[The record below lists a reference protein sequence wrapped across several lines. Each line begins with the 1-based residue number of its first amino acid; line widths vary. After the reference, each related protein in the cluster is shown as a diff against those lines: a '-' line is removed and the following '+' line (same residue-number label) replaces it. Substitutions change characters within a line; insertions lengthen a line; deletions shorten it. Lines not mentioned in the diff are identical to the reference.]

1 MSINIKELKDELLFI
16 PLGGTNEIGI
26 NVNLYHYLGKWIM
39 VDCGSGFADEAMPG
53 VDVVV
58 ADISFIT
65 KYKKDLLGIVLTHAH
80 EDHLGAIQY
89 LWEDLECPIYATTFT
104 ASFLKAKL
112 GEYYISE
119 NIEINSIKPASK
131 INLGPF
137 SIEMV
142 PLAHSA
148 PEMQALLIRTD
159 KGNIFHTG
167 DWKFDHNPLI
177 GKDSDSTKLK
187 EIGEEGV
194 LALVADSTN
203 VFNKENSG
211 SEGDLQKSLYS
222 IIKDCKELVLVTTF
236 ASNLARLDSLIRIGQ
251 SLKRKIILTGRS
263 LHRITAAAQDSGY
276 MKDIENF
283 IDERDI
289 ARYRKSEVMVI
300 ATGCQGEPLA
310 AINKIVNNTHKSIRL
325 GDGDTVI
332 FSSKIIPGNE
342 KKIFSLFNKLVKH
355 RVEVKTER
363 DHFVHVSG
371 HPGVEDIKRMLDY
384 LKPQVCIP
392 VHGEPIHI
400 HEHAKI
406 AKDNKIKFTLEVEN
420 GCVVKL
426 DSRNPKII
434 GKVHTGY
441 LGVDGTYL
449 IQKESSVFSMR
460 KRMSCAGIFTLNTV
474 LDKKHH
480 LLHDPVIDAPGLVNE
495 AEDVEFLLTVKGR
508 VKQLIIDLSKGNAS
522 KDRDSIKK
530 SIKSFLKKLI
540 KNELGKEPVIIVN
553 IFFL

>member
-1 MSINIKELKDELLFI
+1 MSINIKELKNELLFI

-39 VDCGSGFADEAMPG
+39 VDCGSGFADETMPG

-58 ADISFIT
+58 ADISFIA
-65 KYKKDLLGIVLTHAH
+65 KHKKDLLAIVLTHAH

-89 LWEDLECPIYATTFT
+89 LWEELECPIYATSFT
-104 ASFLKAKL
+104 ASFLKSKL
-112 GEYYISE
+112 GEYHISE
-119 NIEINSIKPASK
+119 NVKINSIKPASK
-131 INLGPF
+131 IDLGPF

-148 PEMQALLIRTD
+148 PEMQALLIKTD

-187 EIGEEGV
+187 EIGEDGV

-211 SEGDLQKSLYS
+211 SEGDLQKNLYS
-222 IIKDCKELVLVTTF
+222 IIKDCKELVIVTTF

-355 RVEVKTER
+355 KVEVKTER

-384 LKPQVCIP
+384 LKPQICIP

-406 AKDNKIKFTLEVEN
+406 AKANKIKFTLEVEN

-426 DSRNPKII
+426 DSRDPKII

-449 IQKESSVFSMR
+449 IQKESPIFSMR
-460 KRMSCAGIFTLNTV
+460 KKIGYSGIFILNMV
-474 LDKKHH
+474 LDKKYHIIQ
-480 LLHDPVIDAPGLVNE
+480 DPLINSPGLLDE
-495 AEDVEFLLTVKGR
+495 AEDIEFLVIAKER
-508 VKQLIIDLSKGNAS
+508 IKQLITDLNKQNFN
-522 KDRDSIKK
+522 KDHESIRK
-530 SIKSFLKKLI
+530 SVRSFIKKLI

-553 IFFL
+553 IVFL